1 MSECMHSKINVD
13 GVNKVE
19 HKVLAYITYS
29 LGNVSILMFHISGQ
43 GNKVD
48 TNFVC
53 SLYLLALMIEKYC
66 S

>member
-1 MSECMHSKINVD
+1 MSEYMHSKINVD

-19 HKVLAYITYS
+19 YKVLAYKTYS

-53 SLYLLALMIEKYC
+53 SLYLLSLMIEKYC